1 MDYIFF
7 NDKGSE
13 TKSSDKHKQNILGHM
28 TVLGNIKTV
37 RVRQGHIYPNI
48 G

>member
-1 MDYIFF
+1 MYYIFF

-13 TKSSDKHKQNILGHM
+13 TKRSDKHEQNILSHM
-28 TVLGNIKTV
+28 TVLGNIKIV
-37 RVRQGHIYPNI
+37 RVKQCHIYPNI